1 VQRYLLPVAMLILA
15 GALQSNIPSWMVIK
29 DARPDFILVVLIS
42 ISLTLD
48 PGTGAVLGFIA
59 GLIHGSIVG
68 ISLGS
73 FIASRTIIGFAA
85 GSVTIRL
92 FSENPIVPVLA
103 AGGLTFAGEIVFLL
117 TNPANDFL
125 ASISIV
131 LCKSLY
137 NSLLTLILFWFIRWM
152 QIRQKIKK
160 AAARL

>member
-1 VQRYLLPVAMLILA
+1 MLILA
-15 GALQSNIPSWMVIK
+15 GALQSNIPSWMALK
-29 DARPDFILVVLIS
+29 GARPDFILVVLIS

-48 PGTGAVLGFIA
+48 PGAGAVLGFLA

-73 FIASRTIIGFAA
+73 FIASRTIIGFTA

-117 TNPANDFL
+117 TNPANDFF
-125 ASISIV
+125 ASISVV
-131 LCKSLY
+131 LFKTLY

>member
-1 VQRYLLPVAMLILA
+1 MLILA